1 MLVDECSEP
10 SQVQANGKEEVNH
23 SSAATVSQP
32 FGRLPRVGFLVG
44 HRSTGANG
52 ISVTG
57 LNDGFAVVGAAD
69 RNSAVGVGAA
79 DGGNVEEED

>member
-10 SQVQANGKEEVNH
+10 SQVQANGKAEVNH

-44 HRSTGANG
+44 HRSTGATA
-52 ISVTG
+52 IG
-57 LNDGFAVVGAAD
+57 LNDGLAVEGAAD
-69 RNSAVGVGAA
+69 RKADTSVGVA
-79 DGGNVEEED
+79 DGGDVEDED